1 MGKILVVGSLE
12 KQTLEYLNANA
23 EVTVAPDNDPETIK
37 ALLRQGMEAIILR
50 GYKITDDIMRAGT
63 SLKVI
68 ARVAAGYN
76 EINLKLAAEMGAYVC
91 NSPGGNANATAE
103 MTIALLFALTR
114 EIVPMHNDYVRG
126 RFNTAGKTILDQK
139 KEYGYMGHEVAGK
152 NYGVLGYGRIGQL
165 VVKKAL
171 GLGIHVLVYDPYLF
185 GKVELPEGA
194 EWVETLEEL
203 LPQCDFVSLHM
214 PSMDSTRGLINKDT
228 LALMKPTAFL
238 VNEAR
243 GDIVVDEDIAWAL
256 NNDRLAGAALDCNEP
271 EPLPFGHI
279 LRATKNVILTPH
291 IGGYTEEAHV
301 NLEMAS
307 AISAVQ
313 GVNGEVPQNCVNLK
327 ELGLAQ

>member
-12 KQTLEYLNANA
+12 QQTLDFLKESAD
-23 EVTVAPDNDPETIK
+23 VTVAGDNNPETIK
-37 ALLRQGMEAIILR
+37 GLLSQRMEAIILR

-103 MTIALLFALTR
+103 MTIGLLFALAR

-126 RFNTAGKTILDQK
+126 RFNTPGKTVLDQK
-139 KEYGYMGHEVAGK
+139 KEYGYMGHELANSV
-152 NYGVLGYGRIGQL
+152 YGVLGYGRIGQL

-171 GLGIHVLVYDPYLF
+171 GLDMNVLVYDPF
-185 GKVELPEGA
+185 MCGKVELPEGA
-194 EWVETLEEL
+194 KWCSTLEEL

-214 PSMDSTRGLINKDT
+214 PLNDDTRGLINKER
-228 LALMKPTAFL
+228 LCMMKPSAYI

-243 GDIVVDEDIAWAL
+243 GDVIVTEDIAWAL
-256 NNDRLAGAALDCNEP
+256 NNDIIAGAALDCNEP
-271 EPLPFGHI
+271 EPLPFGHV

-291 IGGYTEEAHV
+291 IGGYTAEAHV

-307 AISAVQ
+307 AISALQ
-313 GVNGEVPQNCVNLK
+313 GIKGEIPQNCVNLK
-327 ELGLAQ
+327 ELGLS